1 MFTGL
6 RFYAFDKKLFF
17 NTYGSFGDKND
28 FFFETNYLIKHNFL
42 LDYVYRRNHTLNESV
57 HHIFLNY
64 IFSKDFQGNIGLLY
78 KEKYDSMY
86 LSLSCKKYFGRNNS
100 LNAKVNV
107 NNIFIKIGLDQINIK
122 SKYKQRITDNFFTI
136 VICL

>member
-64 IFSKDFQGNIGLLY
+64 IPEFIFS
-78 KEKYDSMY
+78 
-86 LSLSCKKYFGRNNS
+86 NS
-100 LNAKVNV
+100 LNKMIVK
-107 NNIFIKIGLDQINIK
+107 FLLIN
-122 SKYKQRITDNFFTI
+122 
-136 VICL
+136 